1 MSRFIKELKTV
12 FKYLKIKNL
21 SKKIVKQQ
29 KWSIVHMFN
38 DVVKKYPNRYIK
50 FNKRLMTYK
59 QLDELSNQIASWAK
73 DMGIKKGDV
82 VPLMMYNRP
91 EYIAT
96 WLGLCKIGAS
106 AGLISETL
114 NSLRALPGLV
124 FSNLKNI
131 SWPDAQSARST
142 ISWTIVTISG
152 LVITC
157 PAAEAGIPFQSTE
170 AVVEVRL
177 VISKLP
183 KLPVNK
189 AGGASIAAASPTS
202 WPTIVV
208 LVVLVCCVLMVKSI
222 NALPIVVP

>member
-1 MSRFIKELKTV
+1 MSRFFKELKTV

-106 AGLISETL
+106 AGLINTNL
-114 NSLRALPGLV
+114 RNNSLLHCLKVAFEQSKGDIKV
-124 FSNLKNI
+124 VIYGNEQKYCFSDTLRHDLKEMYGDNI
-131 SWPDAQSARST
+131 HLFCYSN
-142 ISWTIVTISG
+142 
-152 LVITC
+152 
-157 PAAEAGIPFQSTE
+157 
-170 AVVEVRL
+170 VEHSNINDL
-177 VISKLP
+177 
-183 KLPVNK
+183 
-189 AGGASIAAASPTS
+189 SI
-202 WPTIVV
+202 
-208 LVVLVCCVLMVKSI
+208 
-222 NALPIVVP
+222 